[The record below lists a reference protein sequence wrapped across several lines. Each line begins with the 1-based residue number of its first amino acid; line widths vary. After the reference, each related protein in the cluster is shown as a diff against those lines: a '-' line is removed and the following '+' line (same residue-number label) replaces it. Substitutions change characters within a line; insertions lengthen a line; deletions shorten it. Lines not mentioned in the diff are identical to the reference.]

1 VSPHVTPW
9 SPTLAEFLSAPI
21 RIRPEARATRVDGL
35 HVAARV
41 RTALIG
47 AGLRRVGDLHGRRG
61 ADLNW
66 LPGVGSP
73 QLRDLHR
80 ALVARGALQPR
91 RTDWSLPG
99 LTAPPR
105 TRRST
110 PSAPRRPRQPQTLS
124 SETEFAAAG
133 PFLVARIL
141 IRPDKR
147 DVAFAQLPLSNW
159 LEGTLRYNHIRRFG
173 DLDGRDVRDLRK
185 LRRLG
190 RVQLCEL
197 HGALVAHDA
206 LEREAVAVVP
216 GAAALRGL
224 HALLPQPRVRV
235 LLEHAPPFWRIRS
248 ETIVIRPQ
256 ARAMPLE
263 ELPLTWPLHKAVVRR
278 GRRTLGDLS
287 GLTYDA
293 VAGRPSRRSVVRQI
307 YSLLHLAEVCVPQP
321 ALPTV
326 PARLRDVRVED
337 VDMSRPLR
345 DTLRRLRV
353 QRLGQ
358 LSAVGPAQLAS
369 AFDGNSGTAFVAL
382 LEKLQALHLDDG
394 APARAIDRALAT
406 LPPKERR
413 GIVLRFGGRGR
424 PLTVRGVLRELGLPL
439 GLEDARHDRRWIVHL
454 RAALGPA
461 LRRRLRELAAG
472 TSKRAVMTAEEVDR
486 RLGLRKSKARH
497 PWEFYVRLMKALE
510 PRLRVKVRWEK
521 KGYGLRLRGERGS
534 RR

>member
-1 VSPHVTPW
+1 M
-9 SPTLAEFLSAPI
+9 
-21 RIRPEARATRVDGL
+21 
-35 HVAARV
+35 
-41 RTALIG
+41 
-47 AGLRRVGDLHGRRG
+47 
-61 ADLNW
+61 
-66 LPGVGSP
+66 
-73 QLRDLHR
+73 
-80 ALVARGALQPR
+80 
-91 RTDWSLPG
+91 
-99 LTAPPR
+99 
-105 TRRST
+105 
-110 PSAPRRPRQPQTLS
+110 
-124 SETEFAAAG
+124 
-133 PFLVARIL
+133 
-141 IRPDKR
+141 
-147 DVAFAQLPLSNW
+147 
-159 LEGTLRYNHIRRFG
+159 
-173 DLDGRDVRDLRK
+173 RDLRK

-197 HGALVAHDA
+197 HGALVAYGA
-206 LEREAVAVVP
+206 LEREAVTAVP
-216 GAAALRGL
+216 GAPALRGL

-248 ETIVIRPQ
+248 ETIVIRPE

-293 VAGRPSRRSVVRQI
+293 LAGRPPRRSVVRQI
-307 YSLLHLAEVCVPQP
+307 YSLLHLAEVCAPQP

-326 PARLRDVRVED
+326 PARLREVRVED

-345 DTLRRLRV
+345 DTLGQLRV

-358 LSAVGPAQLAS
+358 LSVVGPAQLAS

-382 LEKLQALHLDDG
+382 LEKLQAIHRDAG
-394 APARAIDRALAT
+394 PPARASHRALAT

-424 PLTVRGVLRELGLPL
+424 PLTLRGVLREIGLPL
-439 GLEDARHDRRWIVHL
+439 GLEGGRPERSRIAHL
-454 RAALGPA
+454 HAALGPA

-472 TSKRAVMTAEEVDR
+472 TPKRAVMTAEEVDR
-486 RLGLRKSKARH
+486 HLGLRKSKARY

-510 PRLRVKVRWEK
+510 PRLRVKVKWEK
-521 KGYGLRLRGERGS
+521 KGYGLRRRGEPGS